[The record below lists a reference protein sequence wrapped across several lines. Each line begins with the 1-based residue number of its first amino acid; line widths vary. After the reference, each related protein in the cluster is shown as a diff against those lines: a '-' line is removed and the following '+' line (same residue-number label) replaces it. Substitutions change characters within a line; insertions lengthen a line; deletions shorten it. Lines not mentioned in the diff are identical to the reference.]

1 MNPNHGPAPNW
12 AMVLAAATLI
22 LALALAPGTLANTYG
37 YIYRPPEPT
46 IVIESSVSPEV
57 LTVP

>member
-1 MNPNHGPAPNW
+1 
-12 AMVLAAATLI
+12 MVLAAATLI